1 MFYLSLLALIYDSY
15 IFRYLVYRFI
25 YFYLALGS
33 TNMSNRPTHL
43 TITYGTD
50 SLPPAFYPF
59 CLEIPKLAHW
69 AIHPSSFSQLPKST
83 FHPKLFSL
91 LQKEVLLSS
100 LLPSQSCQDFSC
112 YSQTEED
119 VTNSQCIPVVILLS
133 VLPFSC
139 REMAPL
145 SDSSQNTEHHLYLS
159 LNPPSPTM
167 LNH

>member
-1 MFYLSLLALIYDSY
+1 MFYLSLLALIYNSY
-15 IFRYLVYRFI
+15 IFGYLVYRFI

-43 TITYGTD
+43 TRTYWLFA
-50 SLPPAFYPF
+50 S

-91 LQKEVLLSS
+91 WQKEVLISS
-100 LLPSQSCQDFSC
+100 LLPFQSCQDFSC

-119 VTNSQCIPVVILLS
+119 VSDLQCRPVVILLS
-133 VLPFSC
+133 VLPLSC
-139 REMAPL
+139 SLFLKRCAMC
-145 SDSSQNTEHHLYLS
+145 SQTSRRCLV
-159 LNPPSPTM
+159 
-167 LNH
+167 